1 MTNLDR
7 QSTEALGRLH
17 GETLPDSLVSALGP
31 TGLRLY
37 YRFVAHSPEELLLTT
52 KSGKDLAA
60 ACVFSFA
67 PETLMS
73 RFLAAHPFAIAALM
87 LLHLPTSRRLR
98 RFVRAKV
105 MMNSP
110 ADAAIESGLP
120 EVVQIFVASG
130 SQRQGLGAK
139 LLERLDAQLKQLG
152 IRRYA
157 VKTEDRLDNLA
168 LEFYRKNDYSEAGRL
183 DNAGKSYVCFHK
195 RLDD

>member
-1 MTNLDR
+1 MTNPDR
-7 QSTEALGRLH
+7 PSTEALGRLH
-17 GETLPDSLVSALGP
+17 GEALPDSLVSALGP
-31 TGLRLY
+31 AGLRLY
-37 YRFVAHSPEELLLTT
+37 YRFVAHSPEELVLTT
-52 KSGKDLAA
+52 EMGEDLTG
-60 ACVFSFA
+60 ACVVSFA

-73 RFLAAHPFAIAALM
+73 RFLAAHPFIIPALI

-98 RFVRAKV
+98 RFARAKV
-105 MMNSP
+105 MVNSP
-110 ADAAIESGLP
+110 ADAVIESGLP

-139 LLERLDAQLKQLG
+139 LLERLEAQLRQLG
-152 IRRYA
+152 IRRYT

-168 LEFYRKNDYSEAGRL
+168 LEFYRKNGYSEAGRL